1 MKGEAER
8 EKDGIYIVYTG
19 AAAEN
24 GSLKND
30 HTHLPGSLLRRRKNA
45 LVHSYKHGI
54 SGFAARLAAPEAQ
67 PIAKKHGVLS
77 VFPDPVHHP
86 HTTRSWDFLKY
97 ETDLEIN
104 LSPNS
109 DWNLF
114 SQGSDTIVFGPSL
127 KVSTPGYESNTIA
140 LERKVNGSRS
150 YIDPDDI
157 ADGLPNTPSDTMGHG
172 TDVASTAS
180 GTMVPGGSY
189 YGLAIRA
196 FHAVENG
203 ITVVC
208 SAGNEGP
215 TKETDTNVA
224 PWILTVA
231 ATTIDWKFF
240 CLVLCWV
247 QTRNCNPDS
256 MVGDMIK
263 EKIVICENDDD
274 KHSQY
279 VKKEEVQS
287 LGGIAPGAD
296 MVAAWKSNDTEVT
309 LRASQI
315 NKYEGPSNKRLGAI
329 ATAYDYR
336 AGEIITGGP

>member
-1 MKGEAER
+1 MSAG
-8 EKDGIYIVYTG
+8 
-19 AAAEN
+19 
-24 GSLKND
+24 GS
-30 HTHLPGSLLRRRKNA
+30 SL
-45 LVHSYKHGI
+45 
-54 SGFAARLAAPEAQ
+54 
-67 PIAKKHGVLS
+67 
-77 VFPDPVHHP
+77 
-86 HTTRSWDFLKY
+86 
-97 ETDLEIN
+97 
-104 LSPNS
+104 
-109 DWNLF
+109 
-114 SQGSDTIVFGPSL
+114 
-127 KVSTPGYESNTIA
+127 
-140 LERKVNGSRS
+140 KVNGSRS

-247 QTRNCNPDS
+247 QTSFRNCNPDS

-287 LGGIAPGAD
+287 LGGIGIVLVDNKTRGFADNFMEFPMTVTSSKDAAEPQEQTWWQPGSL
-296 MVAAWKSNDTEVT
+296 MTRK
-309 LRASQI
+309 
-315 NKYEGPSNKRLGAI
+315 
-329 ATAYDYR
+329 
-336 AGEIITGGP
+336 